1 VGQLLDQAE
10 TSTRD
15 SLAAAIQFDSP
26 RFMKLGQKLS
36 RQFREA
42 QPFPHIAID
51 GLFPDAVLRQ
61 VVAETPPIQSE
72 LWRVWGSG
80 ANVDLDQPSSLKR
93 GISEEG
99 LMGPVTR
106 GFLHSLN
113 SATFLGFLERLSGIA
128 GLIPD
133 PSFNGGGL
141 HCTGRGARLLVHVDS
156 DRHPLGNPFN
166 QMVNLILFLNQ
177 DWDESY
183 GGHLELWS
191 RDAQQCVQRI
201 APLFN
206 RLVIFRSGTTSYH
219 GHPQPLAC
227 PPDRRRLSIATY
239 YYVFNREKSED
250 YSGYRSQVQWAPQ
263 KQ

>member
-1 VGQLLDQAE
+1 MTCITEPASH
-10 TSTRD
+10 TSDD
-15 SLAAAIQFDSP
+15 SLAAAIQLDP
-26 RFMKLGQKLS
+26 IHVTRLAQTLT

-51 GLFPDAVLRQ
+51 GLFSDAVLRRI
-61 VVAETPPIQSE
+61 VAEVPPIHSE

-80 ANVDLDQPSSLKR
+80 ANVDLDRPSSLKR
-93 GISEEG
+93 GISEEA
-99 LMGPVTR
+99 LMGPITR

-113 SATFLGFLERLSGIA
+113 SATFLRFLERLSGIS

-133 PSFNGGGL
+133 PAFGGGGL

-166 QMVNLILFLNQ
+166 QMVNLILYLNQ
-177 DWDESY
+177 DWDEAW
-183 GGHLELWS
+183 GGHIELWS
-191 RDAQQCVQRI
+191 RDAKQCVQRI

-206 RLVIFRSGTTSYH
+206 RVVIFQSGTASYH

-227 PPDRRRLSIATY
+227 PPDRCRLSIATY
-239 YYVFNREKSED
+239 YYVLNRGKSQD
-250 YSGYRSQVQWAPQ
+250 YTGYRSQVQWVPPRQ
-263 KQ
+263 

>member
-1 VGQLLDQAE
+1 MTQTLERQPGPAA
-10 TSTRD
+10 D
-15 SLAAAIQFDSP
+15 SLASALQLDPA
-26 RFMKLGQKLS
+26 RLTKLALAWS

-51 GLFPDAVLRQ
+51 GLFNVEVLRQ
-61 VVAETPPIQSE
+61 VVAESPPIHSE

-80 ANVDLDQPSSLKR
+80 ADIDLEQPSSMKR
-93 GISEEG
+93 GISEEA
-99 LMGPVTR
+99 LMGPITR
-106 GFLHSLN
+106 GFLHGLN
-113 SATFLGFLERLSGIA
+113 SATFLRFLERLSGIS

-133 PSFNGGGL
+133 PSFGGGGL

-166 QMVNLILFLNQ
+166 QMINLILYLNHN
-177 DWDESY
+177 WEESW

-191 RDAQQCVQRI
+191 RDGKQRVQRI

-206 RLVIFRSGTTSYH
+206 RVVIFQSGTSSYH

-227 PPDRRRLSIATY
+227 PPERWRLSIATY
-239 YYVFNREKSED
+239 YYVINREKSQD
-250 YSGYRSQVQWAPQ
+250 YSGFRSKVQWLPTP
-263 KQ
+263 